1 MEISIQHV
9 EKAYLYLKG
18 LAYHENLNL
27 FLKQRI
33 AEFEMKN
40 IKVSTSIEHEE
51 NSDGLDHIFSK
62 IALIINSDAD
72 SDRARKPFERW
83 LKNISY
89 HLLPKAVERA
99 EDSNQSKH
107 NEDKG
112 LFISNVRESDK
123 YLVSKINYFIN
134 APIEIHIIETLW
146 CLFVGPVLETKMNK
160 DSYGNRMH
168 STALQ
173 EATNKNTSTG
183 YELFKRYIHQYN
195 KWRDQAVEVAT
206 DISKKGDDVA
216 LLSLDIKSFYYNVDL
231 DFKEITEIVVEY
243 YNEDTGK
250 LELALKLNSLLEQI
264 YVKYQQVIK
273 GRFKQTHNEC
283 KDNLILPIGLSSS
296 SIIANWYLSE
306 FDDLVGS
313 NVRPDYYGRY
323 VDDIIMVFKRPI
335 NCNFRSNNSTIES
348 FLEHYLGTLIDK
360 ENDSNYMIKVHTQ
373 LLPIQKNKLIL
384 HFLDKD
390 HSRASLE
397 VFKQKLDEQ
406 SSAFKFLPNDHIN
419 KE

>member
-1 MEISIQHV
+1 MMEISIQHV

-160 DSYGNRMH
+160 DDPCRQSR
-168 STALQ
+168 
-173 EATNKNTSTG
+173 
-183 YELFKRYIHQYN
+183 R
-195 KWRDQAVEVAT
+195 
-206 DISKKGDDVA
+206 
-216 LLSLDIKSFYYNVDL
+216 
-231 DFKEITEIVVEY
+231 
-243 YNEDTGK
+243 
-250 LELALKLNSLLEQI
+250 LKL
-264 YVKYQQVIK
+264 
-273 GRFKQTHNEC
+273 GRF
-283 KDNLILPIGLSSS
+283 
-296 SIIANWYLSE
+296 
-306 FDDLVGS
+306 
-313 NVRPDYYGRY
+313 
-323 VDDIIMVFKRPI
+323 
-335 NCNFRSNNSTIES
+335 
-348 FLEHYLGTLIDK
+348 
-360 ENDSNYMIKVHTQ
+360 
-373 LLPIQKNKLIL
+373 
-384 HFLDKD
+384 
-390 HSRASLE
+390 
-397 VFKQKLDEQ
+397 
-406 SSAFKFLPNDHIN
+406 
-419 KE
+419 